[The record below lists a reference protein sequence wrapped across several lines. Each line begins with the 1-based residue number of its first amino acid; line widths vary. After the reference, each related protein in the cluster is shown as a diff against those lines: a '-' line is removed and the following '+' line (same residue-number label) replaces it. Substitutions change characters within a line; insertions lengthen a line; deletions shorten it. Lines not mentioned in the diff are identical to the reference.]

1 MQARQNILAEVSQLP
16 LYLMGLLVID
26 VGPNQKNTIGQ
37 CICKGLKPRHGCDLP
52 HIDGKWRVN

>member
-1 MQARQNILAEVSQLP
+1 
-16 LYLMGLLVID
+16 MGLLVID